1 MSNSL
6 ILQAATRLL
15 LPLMLLFSFFILIRG
30 HSEPGGGFIAGLIAS
45 AAVALYA
52 IAHNVERAREAMR
65 FDTRI
70 YVAIGL
76 LLAFISGAFPLF
88 LGRPFMTMLLYPYR
102 LPVLGQ
108 VGNAFTFDVGVFLVV
123 LGVTLSIIFA
133 MAEEEER

>member
-1 MSNSL
+1 V
-6 ILQAATRLL
+6 L

-45 AAVALYA
+45 AAMALYA
-52 IAHNVERAREAMR
+52 IAHDVERAREAMR
-65 FDTRI
+65 INTRM

-76 LLAFISGAFPLF
+76 IIAFISGLFPLL
-88 LGRPFMTMLLYPYR
+88 LGRPFMTMLLYPYG

-123 LGVTLSIIFA
+123 VGVTLSIIFA
-133 MAEEEER
+133 MAEEEET

>member
-1 MSNSL
+1 MSSL
-6 ILQAATRLL
+6 ILQTSTRLL

-45 AAVALYA
+45 SALAVYA
-52 IAHNVERAREAMR
+52 IAYNVERAREAMR
-65 FDTRI
+65 VGTIR

-76 LLAFISGAFPLF
+76 LIALASGAFPML
-88 LGRPFMTMLLYPYR
+88 LGRPFMTMLVYPHA
-102 LPVLGQ
+102 LPVLGE

-123 LGVTLSIIFA
+123 VGVTLTIVFA